1 MNTEITTE
9 HFISEL
15 VALMRICSA
24 TDLIKWTK
32 WHPLKMYVQ
41 ETHPGFLIDT

>member
-1 MNTEITTE
+1 MACFLIWVKNNKQDLQRGAVNTVITTE

-32 WHPLKMYVQ
+32 
-41 ETHPGFLIDT
+41 